1 MPRPAR
7 FLLLAAAAFSVVSST
22 VPAANAQGSV
32 PGRGKLLS
40 RALDDFE
47 DEDWKWI
54 PNGPKSSNE
63 DDNQRRYPAGRSANG
78 YWAESMKRGMPDHIL
93 RIPTPPGGLAG
104 SKGSLLICTLNSGI
118 PGRTSYEPMQD
129 DLILN
134 CSQRVGQIPVG
145 RTPSFVV
152 RVWMPEWEDWSTY
165 KGSHFGIRGA
175 CRTTKVEKKKR
186 FIFTKTVT
194 ETEPYWPGFFVQYLP
209 NGLDDKSEPCAAWIV
224 RGNNSGNDYRGPVI
238 SKPGWWTVGMSFTP
252 DGRCHYYLSEGVDE
266 LTVADHVG
274 SAFPYGYQ
282 CERFV
287 TVFFNSLSKNN
298 GREWG
303 TPFVVDD
310 PKVYSLY

>member
-1 MPRPAR
+1 MPRPALP
-7 FLLLAAAAFSVVSST
+7 LLLAIAAAAYLA
-22 VPAANAQGSV
+22 PAASAQGVV
-32 PGRGKLLS
+32 PGTGRLLS
-40 RALDDFE
+40 KALDDFE
-47 DEDWKWI
+47 DEKWEWI

-63 DDNQRRYPAGRSANG
+63 DDDRRRLPAGLSNNRMWG
-78 YWAESMKRGMPDHIL
+78 ESLKRGQPDHIL

-145 RTPSFVV
+145 RNPNFTV
-152 RVWMPEWEDWSTY
+152 RVWMPEFKDWSDY
-165 KGSHFGIRGA
+165 RGSHFGVRGA
-175 CRTTKVEKKKR
+175 CRTTKVETERR
-186 FIFTKTVT
+186 FIFTKSKSV
-194 ETEPYWPGFFVQYLP
+194 TEPYWPGFFVQYMP
-209 NGLDDKSEPCAAWIV
+209 TGRDQRGGPEAAWIV
-224 RGNNSGNDYRGPVI
+224 RGNNQGNDYRGPAI
-238 SKPGWWTVGMSFTP
+238 KGGGWWTVGMSFTG
-252 DGRCHYYLSEGVDE
+252 DGRCHYYLSEGVDD

-274 SAFPYGYQ
+274 SAFPYGYR

-287 TVFFNSLSKNN
+287 TLFFNSLSKNN

-310 PKVYSLY
+310 PKVYSY